1 MKDWLAVKDE
11 EILHKMQSVD
21 DWLDNGDEQL
31 QQAVTEAQT
40 AVQAAVSQA
49 NTAADRANQAVE
61 QMAQVAGGGVEE
73 AILSKKISQT
83 ELQDWLAAA
92 VKYSKCQLPMT

>member
-1 MKDWLAVKDE
+1 MKKSY
-11 EILHKMQSVD
+11 IKCKSVD

-61 QMAQVAGGGVEE
+61 QMAQVAGELVEE
-73 AILSKKISQT
+73 AIFEQKISQT
-83 ELQDWLAAA
+83 ELQDWTAA
-92 VKYSKCQLPMT
+92 VNYSKCQLPMT

>member
-1 MKDWLAVKDE
+1 MQSQMNDWLAVKDE

-31 QQAVTEAQT
+31 QQAVTETQT

-49 NTAADRANQAVE
+49 NTAADRANQA
-61 QMAQVAGGGVEE
+61 
-73 AILSKKISQT
+73 
-83 ELQDWLAAA
+83 
-92 VKYSKCQLPMT
+92 